1 MTSPQSIRTVFPVCI
16 DILSV
21 LVLQSTEP
29 EIEKTLGKQMES
41 NNKNPNLEQELR
53 SVKKELVEKEA
64 EIETY
69 KSELGRLNQE
79 VTKLLMGLDK
89 DLASIRDVF
98 KYIVPSRF
106 PHINGFQFSSKYIS
120 GMRFN
125 GDYIDIFE
133 QKDRFKFNLIMST
146 TTGPSLTALLIGF
159 LLKFGRDFGEHKA
172 SSPDDFINK
181 VIDEIKDKK
190 ENPSDIQLACALV
203 DKRTYEISC
212 KTHGG
217 IKCYFQSGDQK
228 ADKNTAI
235 KVLTSEDQRENIKLN
250 PYDRFV
256 MASPGLFGAPNE
268 KGQVFGAKPILE
280 SMEETSTTQSVHDLR
295 NNIFH
300 KLDRHLGGRKP
311 MQDVSLVIMSVEN
324 NIIKLV

>member
-1 MTSPQSIRTVFPVCI
+1 MKS
-16 DILSV
+16 DDKDL
-21 LVLQSTEP
+21 
-29 EIEKTLGKQMES
+29 
-41 NNKNPNLEQELR
+41 NLEHELR
-53 SVKKELVEKEA
+53 KVKKELVAKEA

-106 PHINGFQFSSKYIS
+106 PHIKGFQFSSKYVS

-146 TTGPSLTALLIGF
+146 TSGPSLTALLIGF
-159 LLKFGRDFGEHKA
+159 LLKFGRDFGDQKA
-172 SSPDDFINK
+172 SSPDDFIQK
-181 VIDEIKDKK
+181 VIEEIKEKD
-190 ENPSDIQLACALV
+190 ENPTDIQLACALV
-203 DKRTYEISC
+203 DKRTYEITC
-212 KTHGG
+212 RTHGG
-217 IKCYFQSGDQK
+217 IKCYLQSGDE
-228 ADKNTAI
+228 DGEI
-235 KVLTSEDQRENIKLN
+235 KLLTPQDEEESLKLN
-250 PYDRFV
+250 PFDRFV
-256 MASPGLFGAPNE
+256 MASPGLLGAPNE
-268 KGQVFGAKPILE
+268 KGQVFGTQPIVE
-280 SMEETSTTQSVHDLR
+280 SMEEISTAQSVHDLR

-324 NIIKLV
+324 NVIKLV

>member
-1 MTSPQSIRTVFPVCI
+1 
-16 DILSV
+16 
-21 LVLQSTEP
+21 
-29 EIEKTLGKQMES
+29 MES
-41 NNKNPNLEQELR
+41 DDKNLNLEHELR
-53 SVKKELVEKEA
+53 KVKKKLAEKEL

-89 DLASIRDVF
+89 DLSSIRDVF

-106 PHINGFQFSSKYIS
+106 PHIKGFQFSSKYVS

-146 TTGPSLTALLIGF
+146 TSGPGLTALLIGF
-159 LLKFGRDFGEHKA
+159 LLKFGRDFGDQKA
-172 SSPDDFINK
+172 SSPDAFIDK
-181 VIDEIKDKK
+181 VIEEIKDKN

-203 DKRTYEISC
+203 DKRTYELTC
-212 KTHGG
+212 RMHGG
-217 IKCYFQSGDQK
+217 IKCYIQSG
-228 ADKNTAI
+228 
-235 KVLTSEDQRENIKLN
+235 EDETEVKLLSSKEEEKCIKLN
-250 PYDRFV
+250 PFDRFL
-256 MASPGLFGAPNE
+256 MASPGLLGAPNE
-268 KGQVFGAKPILE
+268 KGEVFGAKPIVE
-280 SMEETSTTQSVHDLR
+280 SMEETPLTQSVHDLR
-295 NNIFH
+295 NNIFY

>member
-1 MTSPQSIRTVFPVCI
+1 MKS
-16 DILSV
+16 DDKDL
-21 LVLQSTEP
+21 
-29 EIEKTLGKQMES
+29 
-41 NNKNPNLEQELR
+41 NLEHELR
-53 SVKKELVEKEA
+53 KVKKELVEKEA

-106 PHINGFQFSSKYIS
+106 PHIKGFQFSSKYVS

-133 QKDRFKFNLIMST
+133 QQDRFKFNLIMST
-146 TTGPSLTALLIGF
+146 TSGPSLTALLIGF
-159 LLKFGRDFGEHKA
+159 LLKFGRDFGDQKA
-172 SSPDDFINK
+172 SSPDEFIKK
-181 VIDEIKDKK
+181 VIDEIKEKN
-190 ENPSDIQLACALV
+190 ENPTEIQLACALV
-203 DKRTYEISC
+203 DKRTYEITC
-212 KTHGG
+212 RTYGG
-217 IKCYFQSGDQK
+217 IKCYLQSGEGDE
-228 ADKNTAI
+228 DSEI
-235 KVLTSEDQRENIKLN
+235 KLLTSKDEEEHIKLN
-250 PYDRFV
+250 PFDRFV
-256 MASPGLFGAPNE
+256 MASPGLLGAPNE
-268 KGQVFGAKPILE
+268 KGQVFGSKPVIE
-280 SMEETSTTQSVHDLR
+280 SMEEISTAQSVHDLR
-295 NNIFH
+295 NHIFH